1 MRKLAL
7 ALATTA
13 ILGMAAPAFA
23 IELGT
28 AAQTQTPVT
37 QANVKAKTNVNAT
50 AKVVHHRRG
59 VNKLVQHDRGLHRG
73 LTHPRYYGYVKTH
86 HKSVRAKETVAH

>member
-23 IELGT
+23 IESGT

-59 VNKLVQHDRGLHRG
+59 VNLVQDDRGLHRG
-73 LTHPRYYGYVKTH
+73 FTHSRYYGYVKTH
-86 HKSVRAKETVAH
+86 HKSVPAKETVAH